1 MSKTS
6 NPVLAITGEAIAAG
20 KPLAIS
26 RIRELRAASKRSAT
40 IFKSVFWIGIVIFNL
55 ALWAPLPFTLPKPTL
70 YIIAFGV
77 LAVALVVPIW
87 GLRKHQMNLELL
99 KVNRETLKKKTV
111 NETGRVYMDKVKA
124 QDRPLINA
132 EFELLNGSKWSDVVD
147 QGER

>member
-40 IFKSVFWIGIVIFNL
+40 IYKSVFWIGIVVFNL
-55 ALWAPLPFTLPKPTL
+55 ALWAPLPFTLPKTTL
-70 YIIAFGV
+70 YAIAFGV

-87 GLRKHQMNLELL
+87 GLRKHQMSLELL
-99 KVNRETLKKKTV
+99 KVNREPLKKKTV
-111 NETGRVYMDKVKA
+111 NETGRAYLDKVKA

-132 EFELLNGSKWSDVVD
+132 EFELLHRSKWSDAGD
-147 QGER
+147 QGD